1 MWMTHHLGRNGWRPC
16 RLRYTNTPEPRIPT
30 VEIKSYLS
38 SVVVAKQRC
47 LTGATGLKIVK
58 AGKIAILLNIQSKR
72 QWFYAGVCPFWQIW
86 NTTLSLQDHPNP
98 LNSERQQSK
107 ENIIEVVGAKP
118 RKLTGGGQGIQT
130 IKSGKIITSLKIQSA
145 RPGFYVDVSPFS
157 QEWIRLCQTSPRY
170 IEIPQLWN
178 PTVQN
183 ILETDSLNPKS
194 TKSRICSSCHVQP
207 QGIMD
212 RAPRPIKLPLRRP
225 TKRRPCAQML
235 NGNIPWNMEPQNR
248 DFT

>member
-72 QWFYAGVCPFWQIW
+72 QGFYAGVWPFWQIW
-86 NTTLSLQDHPNP
+86 NTTLSVQDHPNP

-118 RKLTGGGQGIQT
+118 RKLTGGARNSNYQVRQNHNFPENPISETRILCGCQPIFTGMDTTLSDQPQVHRNPPTLKPNSPKHPWNRFLEPEVDKKWNLFKLSRSTPGNHGQGT
-130 IKSGKIITSLKIQSA
+130 
-145 RPGFYVDVSPFS
+145 PPH
-157 QEWIRLCQTSPRY
+157 QTSSK
-170 IEIPQLWN
+170 EAN
-178 PTVQN
+178 
-183 ILETDSLNPKS
+183 
-194 TKSRICSSCHVQP
+194 
-207 QGIMD
+207 
-212 RAPRPIKLPLRRP
+212 
-225 TKRRPCAQML
+225 
-235 NGNIPWNMEPQNR
+235 
-248 DFT
+248 